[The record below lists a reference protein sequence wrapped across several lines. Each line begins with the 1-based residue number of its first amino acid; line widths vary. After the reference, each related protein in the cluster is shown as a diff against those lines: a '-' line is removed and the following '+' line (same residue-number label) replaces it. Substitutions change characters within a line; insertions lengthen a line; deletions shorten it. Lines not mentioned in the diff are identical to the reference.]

1 MSEVRRRSEA
11 TTKSLVG
18 FRVGGVHY
26 AADIMRVREIVNPLP
41 LVSVPH
47 SPSFVLGVADHRG
60 NVIPIVD
67 LRRRFG
73 LSPVEPGIG
82 KWILAEAR
90 GQDVGYAVDDVT
102 QVFGRPADGVR
113 PPPDLARGPA
123 GDFVHGVLSLHSELV
138 FVLDLDK
145 LASLEELAPALGAA
159 STAGSLPPGGRD

>member
-1 MSEVRRRSEA
+1 MTEVRRRSEA

-41 LVSVPH
+41 MVSVPH
-47 SPSFVLGVADHRG
+47 SPPFVLGVADHRG

-73 LSPVEPGIG
+73 LAPAEPGRG
-82 KWILAEAR
+82 KWIFAEALGR
-90 GQDVGYAVDDVT
+90 DVGLAVDEVT
-102 QVFGRPADGVR
+102 QVFGRPADGIK
-113 PPPDLARGPA
+113 PPPELARGAA
-123 GDFVHGVLSLHSELV
+123 GDFVHGVLGPHGELV

-145 LASLEELAPALGAA
+145 LAGMEEALAALGPAQG
-159 STAGSLPPGGRD
+159 AGNLPPGRS